1 MGGAIQLEGKAIMK
15 RTLTDVTSMAF
26 FTSSVDKILLHK
38 MDSVSL
44 SNQKF
49 FYISEKIL
57 SHVHCKFTLFTPKFI
72 LSPSLRSLLDPPFL
86 THELIGKITRNSITD
101 ML

>member
-57 SHVHCKFTLFTPKFI
+57 RVTSTVN
-72 LSPSLRSLLDPPFL
+72 SPYLLL
-86 THELIGKITRNSITD
+86 NSF
-101 ML
+101 